1 MLGEIGRIG
10 SSSLVYYSGVTL
22 LTSIVLPS
30 LVLSSHR
37 GKSGRSLPLFV
48 TRSLAKITAFLPI
61 SRPSIPSTW
70 MIAHVLFAIF
80 YSYAPWVTSLRMASF
95 IVAISGIPWAICS
108 WASFALMGIEI
119 NRLTSA
125 SPVMTGRRSSLA
137 PSSTSSRMLHPNS
150 PAAAMS
156 ISEKEN
162 AEDDTGTTEL
172 AGIYLGVLNI
182 YTTLPQFTGTLIG
195 WLVFSI
201 LEPGETLKD
210 NSHHDKV
217 KQRDGPNAISV
228 CLFIGAM
235 CALVAVEATRRLK
248 KMMDD

>member
-1 MLGEIGRIG
+1 
-10 SSSLVYYSGVTL
+10 
-22 LTSIVLPS
+22 
-30 LVLSSHR
+30 
-37 GKSGRSLPLFV
+37 
-48 TRSLAKITAFLPI
+48 
-61 SRPSIPSTW
+61 
-70 MIAHVLFAIF
+70 
-80 YSYAPWVTSLRMASF
+80 
-95 IVAISGIPWAICS
+95 
-108 WASFALMGIEI
+108 
-119 NRLTSA
+119 
-125 SPVMTGRRSSLA
+125 
-137 PSSTSSRMLHPNS
+137 
-150 PAAAMS
+150 MS